1 MSQRVK
7 FIVKGRVQG
16 VSYRAFVRKH
26 ALKLGLTG
34 YAKNL
39 QDGSVEVCATG
50 KPEHINSLL
59 EKCRKGPLLAK
70 VTQLEVIPANHCP
83 DSAQF
88 LIL

>member
-1 MSQRVK
+1 MSQSIK

-16 VSYRAFVRKH
+16 VSYRAFVRKQ

-59 EKCRKGPLLAK
+59 EKCRKGPLLAR
-70 VTQLEVIPANHCP
+70 VTQLEIIPEAHCP